1 MRVIEYGLGGFD
13 ESKPNNNII
22 DEYDIE
28 QSIDDVAI
36 PREVSIP
43 ISSIDTLQT
52 ALEDPATNSIAKI
65 KTILTDFLEELR
77 G

>member
-1 MRVIEYGLGGFD
+1 MRVIEYGLGGYD

-28 QSIDDVAI
+28 ESIDDITI
-36 PREVSIP
+36 PREVLIP
-43 ISSIDTLQT
+43 ISSIDTLQST
-52 ALEDPATNSIAKI
+52 LDDPATNSIAKI
-65 KTILTDFLEELR
+65 KTALTEFLEELR

>member
-1 MRVIEYGLGGFD
+1 MRVIEYGLGGYD

-28 QSIDDVAI
+28 DAIDDVAI
-36 PREVSIP
+36 TREVSIP
-43 ISSIDTLQT
+43 IFSIDTLQA
-52 ALEDPATNSIAKI
+52 ALEDPATNTIAKV
-65 KTILTDFLEELR
+65 KSVLADFLEELR